1 MKKLGRQFRH
11 KARTLSRSVRDSL
24 DKISFRHL
32 LLLFEIFVFF
42 VLVVFVLSGNRA
54 VAFDRIGRRADLIL
68 FFTGALVLV
77 ALHLF
82 INRRIGKRLDLRFKQ
97 QQRKEREIFFDLSQA
112 ASGAKSID
120 ELYKLV
126 VETISN
132 ALQTNSVSI
141 LVRDE
146 KTKDYFCRAS
156 SLNVLEETISKDSFT
171 VKRLKN
177 LDTPFAINSSDFAV
191 WERAFTSA
199 TSKVKE
205 ARQRERE
212 TLERLKARLL
222 LQIVMKDE
230 LVGVVALGERKGGKS
245 FSSEDKQLLMAVA
258 SQMAVVIENSKLVE
272 RMVEEERLKRE
283 LALATEVQQRL
294 FPQDVPQLSSIELAG
309 FCQPAR
315 GIGGDYYDFI
325 ELDEGQTGIAIADVA
340 GKGTAAALL
349 MSIVQA
355 SLRSQAITQSQIIG
369 VENPLAEIV
378 STMNKLLWRSSGAAS
393 YATFFYAQFNE
404 ERKQLSYVNA
414 GHNPPLLL
422 RSRCFQSESASVKS
436 FEKNISLSASS
447 GTTANCE
454 KIEQLNTGGLVLGL
468 FEDFSWEQET
478 IDLQSGDLLF
488 AYTDGVTEALN
499 EIEEEFGEERLKNLL
514 CGLSDLSVD
523 ELKEKVFVELQEW
536 CGNAPLYDDMT
547 FVILKVK

>member
-1 MKKLGRQFRH
+1 MKKLGRQFKF
-11 KARTLSRSVRDSL
+11 KARTLSRRVRDSL

-32 LLLFEIFVFF
+32 LLLFEIGVLF
-42 VLVVFVLSGNRA
+42 VLTVFALSGSRA
-54 VAFDRIGRRADLIL
+54 SLFDRLGKRADLIL
-68 FFTGALVLV
+68 FLTGAIALV

-82 INRRIGKRLDLRFKQ
+82 VNRRIGKRLDGRYKRKQ
-97 QQRKEREIFFDLSQA
+97 LKEREIFFDLSQA
-112 ASGAKSID
+112 ASGATTID

-126 VETISN
+126 VETISD

-146 KTKDYFCRAS
+146 KTKDYYCRAS
-156 SLNVLEETISKDSFT
+156 SLNVLEETISTDSFT

-177 LDTPFAINSSDFAV
+177 LDTPFAINASDFAV
-191 WERAFTSA
+191 WERAFVSA
-199 TSKVKE
+199 SSNLKE
-205 ARQRERE
+205 ARKRERE

-230 LVGVVALGERKGGKS
+230 LIGVVALGERKGGKS

-272 RMVEEERLKRE
+272 RMVEEERMKRE

-294 FPQDVPQLSSIELAG
+294 FPQEIPTLSSIELAG

-369 VENPLAEIV
+369 IEHPLAEIV
-378 STMNKLLWRSSGAAS
+378 STMNKLLWRSSGVAS
-393 YATFFYAQFNE
+393 YATFFYAQYNE
-404 ERKQLSYVNA
+404 EKKQLSYVNA

-422 RSRCFQSESASVKS
+422 RSRCYQGESASVKS
-436 FEKNISLSASS
+436 FEKNISLSTSS
-447 GTTANCE
+447 LQKVDCE
-454 KIEQLNTGGLVLGL
+454 KFEQLDKGGLVLGL

-478 IDLQSGDLLF
+478 IELQSGDLLF

-499 EIEEEFGEERLKNLL
+499 ENEEEFGEERLKSLL
-514 CGLSDLSVD
+514 CELSELSVD
-523 ELKEKVFVELQEW
+523 ELKEKVFVELQKW

>member
-1 MKKLGRQFRH
+1 MKKLGRQFKF
-11 KARTLSRSVRDSL
+11 KARTLSRRVRDSL
-24 DKISFRHL
+24 DKVSFRHL
-32 LLLFEIFVFF
+32 LLLFEII
-42 VLVVFVLSGNRA
+42 VLFLFTIFALSGNRA
-54 VAFDRIGRRADLIL
+54 SLFDRLGKRADLIL
-68 FFTGALVLV
+68 LLTGAAALI

-82 INRRIGKRLDLRFKQ
+82 VNRPVGKRLDGRYKRKQ
-97 QQRKEREIFFDLSQA
+97 LKEREIFFDLSQA

-126 VETISN
+126 VQTISD

-177 LDTPFAINSSDFAV
+177 LDTPFAINASDFVV
-191 WERAFTSA
+191 WERAFVGASSNLKA
-199 TSKVKE
+199 
-205 ARQRERE
+205 ARRREQE

-230 LVGVVALGERKGGKS
+230 LVGIVALGERKGGKS
-245 FSSEDKQLLMAVA
+245 FSSEDKKLLMAVA

-325 ELDEGQTGIAIADVA
+325 ELEQGQTGIAIADVA

-369 VENPLAEIV
+369 IENPLAEIV
-378 STMNKLLWRSSGAAS
+378 STMNKLLWRSSGSAS

-414 GHNPPLLL
+414 GHNPPLLF
-422 RSRCFQSESASVKS
+422 RSRCFQKENTNVNRKV
-436 FEKNISLSASS
+436 SLSGQSVA
-447 GTTANCE
+447 ALECE
-454 KIEQLNTGGLVLGL
+454 KIEQLRTGGLVLGL

-499 EIEEEFGEERLKNLL
+499 EREEEFGEERLKNLL

-523 ELKEKVFVELQEW
+523 ELKEKVFVELQTW